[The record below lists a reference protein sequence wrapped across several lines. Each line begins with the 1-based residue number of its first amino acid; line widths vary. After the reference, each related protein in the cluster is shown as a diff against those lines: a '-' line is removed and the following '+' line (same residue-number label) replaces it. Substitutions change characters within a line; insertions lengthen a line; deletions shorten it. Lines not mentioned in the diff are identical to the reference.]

1 MVHLALCHH
10 LLNQRLLLSE
20 VGLQHIQLLLQ
31 LVNGQTILKIFALLQ
46 HYENSKYLVCVV

>member
-10 LLNQRLLLSE
+10 LLDQRLLLSE

-46 HYENSKYLVCVV
+46 QCENSKYLVCEV

>member
-10 LLNQRLLLSE
+10 LLDQRLLLSE

-46 HYENSKYLVCVV
+46 HCENSKYLVCVV